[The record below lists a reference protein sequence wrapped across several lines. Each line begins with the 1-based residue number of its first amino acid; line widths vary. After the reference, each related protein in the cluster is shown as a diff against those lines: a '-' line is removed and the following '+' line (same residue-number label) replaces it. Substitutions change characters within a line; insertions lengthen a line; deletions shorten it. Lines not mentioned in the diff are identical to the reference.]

1 LGCLFSGVSGVFG
14 VEVERGRF
22 QRFAEVRQAFL
33 RLIRA
38 HRFLPPRIPDLY
50 DWRKYRRRIFGMLKT
65 TCRRGTFL
73 ST

>member
-1 LGCLFSGVSGVFG
+1 VSREIAHKILSLFGGHFSGDSGDFG

-33 RLIRA
+33 RLIWA

-50 DWRKYRRRIFGMLKT
+50 D
-65 TCRRGTFL
+65 
-73 ST
+73 

>member
-1 LGCLFSGVSGVFG
+1 LFGGLFGRDSRDFG

-38 HRFLPPRIPDLY
+38 HRFLPPSIPDLY
-50 DWRKYRRRIFGMLKT
+50 D
-65 TCRRGTFL
+65 
-73 ST
+73 

>member
-1 LGCLFSGVSGVFG
+1 MSREFEHKILGLFGGLFCGGSGGVG

-38 HRFLPPRIPDLY
+38 HRFLPPSIPDLY
-50 DWRKYRRRIFGMLKT
+50 GWM
-65 TCRRGTFL
+65 
-73 ST
+73 